1 MEELDLNK
9 VQQKILIINYF
20 YNLARKKLKGCMSV
34 IYKTMTN
41 AFTKSDRQMQKFTNT
56 YFQHFSFGCCIIKAN
71 LEILGYFHNLL

>member
-56 YFQHFSFGCCIIKAN
+56 
-71 LEILGYFHNLL
+71 